1 MLLFYTEQRWSDGN
15 DSQAA
20 TEMSRKGRRR
30 SDVSEDIIDE
40 NAGTYVFDLYF
51 LPKISWIQSHVKI
64 IKIIYVLVT

>member
-40 NAGTYVFDLYF
+40 NAGTSCLICIFYQKF
-51 LPKISWIQSHVKI
+51 LGFNH
-64 IKIIYVLVT
+64 T